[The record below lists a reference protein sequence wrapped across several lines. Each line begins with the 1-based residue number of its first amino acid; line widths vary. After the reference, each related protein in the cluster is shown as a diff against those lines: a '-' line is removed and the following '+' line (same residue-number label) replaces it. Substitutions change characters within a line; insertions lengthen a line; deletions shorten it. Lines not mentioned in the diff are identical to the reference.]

1 VDLNSTG
8 RRTSDIGHGNC
19 ELRVCY
25 FSPLKSFLG
34 KFSYIL
40 VVEVPVGRMFN
51 FLERHVGSVNCF
63 RVEQS
68 SAQYREFAEECRR
81 FAQLAQTAE
90 ERKVLQ
96 EMEAAW
102 TKLAG
107 EVERKAAQGSG

>member
-1 VDLNSTG
+1 MGDRQALAFLWIST
-8 RRTSDIGHGNC
+8 RR
-19 ELRVCY
+19 
-25 FSPLKSFLG
+25 
-34 KFSYIL
+34 
-40 VVEVPVGRMFN
+40 VVR

-81 FAQLAQTAE
+81 LAQLAQTAE